1 MNLTQYLSW
10 LGRVNKKALS
20 EERALASAFLS
31 SIKNVLAGFSTIAG
45 AWLPGF
51 TGPVPPPLSIRV
63 CYSIGIMIA
72 QLNKLVK
79 TFAKNKELLL
89 QSLKD
94 LLNLL
99 LFTVF
104 GNANFIKIVAF
115 AVDTNDSRKIFNFIT
130 ANSFRP

>member
-1 MNLTQYLSW
+1 M
-10 LGRVNKKALS
+10 
-20 EERALASAFLS
+20 
-31 SIKNVLAGFSTIAG
+31 
-45 AWLPGF
+45 PGF

-89 QSLKD
+89 QFLKD

-104 GNANFIKIVAF
+104 GNANFIKIVTF
-115 AVDTNDSRKIFNFIT
+115 AVDTDDSRKIFNFIT

>member
-10 LGRVNKKALS
+10 LSRANKKALS

-79 TFAKNKELLL
+79 VFVKNKRLPL
-89 QSLKD
+89 QPPKY

-99 LFTVF
+99 LFAVL
-104 GNANFIKIVAF
+104 GNADFVKIIAF
-115 AVDTNDSRKIFNFIT
+115 AVDTNDCRKIFDFVT
-130 ANSFRP
+130 ADSLRP

>member
-1 MNLTQYLSW
+1 
-10 LGRVNKKALS
+10 
-20 EERALASAFLS
+20 
-31 SIKNVLAGFSTIAG
+31 
-45 AWLPGF
+45 
-51 TGPVPPPLSIRV
+51 
-63 CYSIGIMIA
+63 MIA

-89 QSLKD
+89 QFLKD